1 MYVNK
6 NVYIYIFSVGI
17 FQVSKEEI
25 QGGPQ
30 HSHEP
35 P

>member
-1 MYVNK
+1 MFVNK
-6 NVYIYIFSVGI
+6 NVYIFSVGV

-35 P
+35 PC